1 MGKIFYVIG
10 KSSSGKDT
18 IYKQLIEKKELNLK
32 ELILYTTRPIRS
44 GEKNGVEYYFVTENI
59 FFEMEAEGIVI
70 ESRAYN
76 TAHGAW
82 RYFTANDGQITLNYN
97 FGYLVT
103 GTIASY
109 ISTKN
114 YYGEENVIPI
124 YIELDDGIRLQRA
137 LERERKQK
145 EPKYIEMCR
154 RFLADDKDFSEEEIQ
169 KAKIKKKFCN
179 EDLTHCVS
187 EIIDYIS
194 KCMV

>member
-18 IYKQLIEKKELNLK
+18 IYRELIEKKELNLK
-32 ELILYTTRPIRS
+32 QLILYTTRPIRS
-44 GEKNGVEYYFVTENI
+44 GEEDGVEYFFVTESKFNKMK
-59 FFEMEAEGIVI
+59 EEGLVI

-76 TAHGAW
+76 TAHGKW
-82 RYFTANDGQITLNYN
+82 IYFTANDGQITLNYKI
-97 FGYLVT
+97 GYLAT

-109 ISTKN
+109 VSTKD

-124 YIELDDGIRLQRA
+124 YIELEDGIRLQRA
-137 LERERKQK
+137 LEREKKQK

-154 RFLADDKDFSEEEIQ
+154 RFLADAKDFSEEEIQ
-169 KAKIKKKFCN
+169 KANIQKKFCN

-194 KCMV
+194 ECML